1 MQPGYARP
9 KLSPAL
15 ESVDNAPSFIL
26 GEKDLPMYI
35 GQAAQR
41 SGTTVKSIRHYESI
55 GLLPAARRQ
64 GKYRI
69 YDQHSVDLL
78 IFIKCAQ
85 QLGFRL
91 KELHSAFAGHQ
102 GPPLPWERAHQ
113 VIASKKQ
120 EIAERIA
127 ALSQQHA
134 QLVEFESSLEQS
146 RLDCPLTRL

>member
-1 MQPGYARP
+1 
-9 KLSPAL
+9 
-15 ESVDNAPSFIL
+15 
-26 GEKDLPMYI
+26 MYI

-78 IFIKCAQ
+78 MFIKCAQ

-91 KELHSAFAGHQ
+91 KELQSAFAGHQ
-102 GPPLPWERAHQ
+102 GPQLPWERAHQ

-120 EIAERIA
+120 EIGDRIA
-127 ALSQQHA
+127 ALSQQHS
-134 QLVEFESSLEQS
+134 QLVEFENSLEQS
-146 RLDCPLTRL
+146 RLDCPLNRI

>member
-1 MQPGYARP
+1 
-9 KLSPAL
+9 
-15 ESVDNAPSFIL
+15 
-26 GEKDLPMYI
+26 MYI

-91 KELHSAFAGHQ
+91 KELQSAFTGHQ
-102 GPPLPWERAHQ
+102 GPQLRWERAHQ
-113 VIASKKQ
+113 VIASKKR

-146 RLDCPLTRL
+146 RLDCTLTRL

>member
-1 MQPGYARP
+1 M
-9 KLSPAL
+9 
-15 ESVDNAPSFIL
+15 
-26 GEKDLPMYI
+26 
-35 GQAAQR
+35 
-41 SGTTVKSIRHYESI
+41 
-55 GLLPAARRQ
+55 
-64 GKYRI
+64 
-69 YDQHSVDLL
+69 
-78 IFIKCAQ
+78 FIKCAQ

-91 KELHSAFAGHQ
+91 KELQSAFAGHQ

>member
-1 MQPGYARP
+1 
-9 KLSPAL
+9 
-15 ESVDNAPSFIL
+15 
-26 GEKDLPMYI
+26 MYI

-91 KELHSAFAGHQ
+91 KELQSAFAGHQ
-102 GPPLPWERAHQ
+102 GPQLPWERAHR

-127 ALSQQHA
+127 VLSQQHA

-146 RLDCPLTRL
+146 RLDCPLTHL

>member
-1 MQPGYARP
+1 
-9 KLSPAL
+9 
-15 ESVDNAPSFIL
+15 
-26 GEKDLPMYI
+26 MYI

-78 IFIKCAQ
+78 MFIKCAQ

-91 KELHSAFAGHQ
+91 KELHSVFAGHQ
-102 GPPLPWERAHQ
+102 GPQLPWGRAHQ
-113 VIASKKQ
+113 VIADKKQ

-134 QLVEFESSLEQS
+134 QLVEFENSLEQS
-146 RLDCPLTRL
+146 RRDCPLTRP